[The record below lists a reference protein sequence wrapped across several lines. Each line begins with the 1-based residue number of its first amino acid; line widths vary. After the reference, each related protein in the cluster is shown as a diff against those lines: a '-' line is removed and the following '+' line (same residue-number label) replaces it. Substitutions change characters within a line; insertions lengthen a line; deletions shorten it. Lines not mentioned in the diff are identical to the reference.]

1 MWTLAGADGE
11 EAGMRWARFP
21 HPQGTGEC
29 EGCEVCFFR
38 KVSLFALKGWP
49 LTIFQIKKY
58 SFPDF
63 FLGGGQLYTIHR
75 GCGSYSFNLKN
86 LCIIF
91 ALQGLKSAE
100 AGERGEEERQGPVL
114 SA

>member
-1 MWTLAGADGE
+1 
-11 EAGMRWARFP
+11 MRWARFP

-58 SFPDF
+58 SFPDL
-63 FLGGGQLYTIHR
+63 FLGGGSFIPYTEVAVVTP
-75 GCGSYSFNLKN
+75 L
-86 LCIIF
+86 
-91 ALQGLKSAE
+91 
-100 AGERGEEERQGPVL
+100 V
-114 SA
+114 